1 MPSVA
6 PPRARGREVLRER
19 NFAIYFWSTAISNA
33 GSFMQGITVP
43 FTLYELTRS
52 NSWVG
57 FGSVGA
63 MIPSLLVSP
72 LSGTIADRFSRRMVL
87 LWANVVQLVAAALL
101 TACAL
106 ADALSPWLIIG
117 LVAIGS
123 AGAGFQ
129 YSSAQSM
136 PAVLLPPDRLLQG
149 VRVNSVGF
157 TASRAI
163 GPAIAGIVLDRWGAT
178 TTFTLNTLSFVVV
191 IVGLSFVKVRETHR
205 PTVPRAWHREFV
217 DGIRYVAQRRPL
229 RLIVLT
235 AFVGAFFGQ
244 SMAQLAAGLVK
255 ESYGVEGAGLGWLT
269 AMYGAG
275 TLSSSVILVVY
286 GDRVAR
292 SRMVRSGLLLFA
304 VGICVSVAT
313 TTLAV
318 GLLGFLLAG
327 MAHSLTGISLNTSI
341 QVQIDDAF
349 RGRAVT
355 AYLMALLA
363 GMPLGAFAGGVVAD
377 RIGLRPTLA
386 GYAAAI
392 TAFLV
397 YAQLRRRGLA
407 DVNLNVVSAPDREMT
422 VTAAVPEP
430 A

>member
-1 MPSVA
+1 MSSVA

-101 TACAL
+101 TVCAL

-117 LVAIGS
+117 LVAVGS

-163 GPAIAGIVLDRWGAT
+163 GPAVAGIVLDRWGAT

-304 VGICVSVAT
+304 IGICVSVAT

-341 QVQIDDAF
+341 QVQIDDPF

-363 GMPLGAFAGGVVAD
+363 GMPLGAFAGGIVAD

-392 TAFLV
+392 TVFLA
-397 YAQLRRRGLA
+397 YAQLRRRGLD
-407 DVNLNVVSAPDREMT
+407 DVNRNRVSPPDRE
-422 VTAAVPEP
+422 VVVAAVAPEP
-430 A
+430 V